1 MVLQALM
8 FVEGGVSVT
17 RGRHAH

>member
-1 MVLQALM
+1 MVLKALM